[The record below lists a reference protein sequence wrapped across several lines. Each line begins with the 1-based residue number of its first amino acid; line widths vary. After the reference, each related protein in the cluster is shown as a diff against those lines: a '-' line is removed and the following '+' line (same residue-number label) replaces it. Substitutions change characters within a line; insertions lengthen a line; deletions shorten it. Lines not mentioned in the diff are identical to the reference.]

1 MKAKLFLGMLLI
13 GLSAH
18 AQVKVSREPV
28 RIQQD
33 EAAPDTLGY
42 TFCVVTYDYVC
53 HTTDAK
59 GKPTDVTYPIDL
71 LIGKQ
76 VACSMGKAR
85 HKGTGMEK
93 FEESLLYIPVVFQG
107 YPKRNQLT
115 QQDVVP
121 FNRFETTASADIRW
135 KLHSETDSVCG
146 LPCQRATAT
155 YGGREWTAW
164 FCSEIPSSAG
174 PWRLCGLPGLIL
186 RAEADG
192 VHSFACSHLDFVRE
206 PILYIPAENAVKAK
220 HQRFVKFRNQ
230 KMGNPE
236 LMGHPDRL
244 ISPADIQHV
253 EVFKETG
260 MISINGIVLP
270 KTDIKYIPLE
280 L

>member
-1 MKAKLFLGMLLI
+1 MKAKLIFGMLLI

-18 AQVKVSREPV
+18 AQVKVSSELVSKQPEETV
-28 RIQQD
+28 S
-33 EAAPDTLGY
+33 DTLDY
-42 TFCVVTYDYVC
+42 TFCVATYDYVC

-59 GKPTDVTYPIDL
+59 GAPVEVTYPIDL
-71 LIGKQ
+71 LVGKQ
-76 VACSMGKAR
+76 VTCSMGKAR
-85 HKGTGMEK
+85 HKGTSMEK
-93 FEESLLYIPVVFQG
+93 FEESQLYIPVVFQG

-121 FNRFETTASADIRW
+121 FNRFETSTSADIRW

-164 FCSEIPSSAG
+164 FCSEIPTSAG

-192 VHSFACSHLDFVRE
+192 VHSFTCSHLDFVRE
-206 PILYIPAENAVKAK
+206 PILYTPTENAVKAK

-230 KMGNPE
+230 KMSNPE
-236 LMGHPDRL
+236 LMRHPERL
-244 ISPADIQHV
+244 ISPKEVQHMEIINGTV
-253 EVFKETG
+253 L
-260 MISINGIVLP
+260 INGIVLP
-270 KTDIKYIPLE
+270 KTDTKYVPLE
-280 L
+280 LK